1 MLVIRGEGIG
11 RAYGIIYIS
20 SSCTDVRAEVD
31 RPVDRE
37 RVMTKTEEFHSLV

>member
-1 MLVIRGEGIG
+1 LSMGWGLIRMQLCSG
-11 RAYGIIYIS
+11 
-20 SSCTDVRAEVD
+20 SCTDVREEVD